1 MLFTKKQNTALNF
14 ASFIANR
21 ISFKS
26 KRTFSKLIVR
36 IAITGITLGLGVMI
50 ISLAIIRGFKAEILE
65 KVRGFD
71 GDIKVVKYDL
81 NASYENS
88 PFIKADTF
96 EHKMT
101 HSKAITY
108 AVPFAT
114 KPGII
119 KANNEIEGVLL
130 KGVDKSY
137 NWDFVKSNLIAGRVV
152 DFSDTTKS
160 KQELMLS
167 QTLANRLKLKLGDNL
182 MMYFVQ
188 EPLRRRPF
196 KVVGIFDTSIEDI
209 DKIYVIGDIALI
221 RRLNDWTQNEVGGY
235 QIRVADFSKLDE
247 TSRFVDN
254 NLPPRLKY
262 TNVFENFPIIFEWL
276 PLLDVNARV
285 MLVLMLAV
293 ATINMISAL
302 LIMILERTSMI
313 GIFKAMGAT
322 NWSIQRIFLYNAA
335 LIIGIGLLLGNIL
348 GLGLSLL
355 QYKTHFFKL
364 DASSYYMPFVPIKVV
379 WLDVVGLN
387 VGIMIICLLILLIP
401 SMLVSR
407 ISPVKT
413 IQFK

>member
-1 MLFTKKQNTALNF
+1 MSFT
-14 ASFIANR
+14 SFIANR

-50 ISLAIIRGFKAEILE
+50 LSLAIIRGFKAEILE

-81 NASYENS
+81 NASYENT

-96 EHKMT
+96 ESRAK
-101 HSKAITY
+101 HSKTIEY

-130 KGVDKSY
+130 KGVDKSF
-137 NWDFVKSNLIAGRVV
+137 NWDFLKDNLVAGRPV

-160 KQELMLS
+160 KQELMIS

-188 EPLRRRPF
+188 VPLRRRPF

-221 RRLNDWTQNEVGGY
+221 RRLNDWAQNEIGGY
-235 QIRVADFSKLDE
+235 QIRVSDFSKLE
-247 TSRFVDN
+247 ATSRFIDN

-276 PLLDVNARV
+276 PLLDVNADV
-285 MLVLMLAV
+285 MLVLMMAV
-293 ATINMISAL
+293 AVINMISAL

-322 NWSIQRIFLYNAA
+322 NWNIQRIFLYNAA
-335 LIIGIGLLLGNIL
+335 LIIGMGLLLGNIL
-348 GLGLSLL
+348 GLGLSWL
-355 QYKTHFFKL
+355 QYKTHVFKL

-379 WLDVVGLN
+379 WFDVVGLN
-387 VGIMIICLLILLIP
+387 VGIMIVCLLILLIP
-401 SMLVSR
+401 SRLVSK